1 MKFLNFCKFLFI
13 GLFSIQIS
21 IHGLAIAQTENFQEI
36 KGVVDSKL
44 SINLNQTIDST
55 FFQSDIFNGDS
66 LNAEFIQ
73 NVRGGAYIKFKF
85 FLNNEPTN
93 FYNGDQLVYSNFQST
108 DFSVAEQ
115 IANSYFGEWFT
126 NSIQLIS
133 VGFEVNDFEKIVEIR
148 NY

>member
-1 MKFLNFCKFLFI
+1 MKIRKLSKYLFI
-13 GLFSIQIS
+13 ILFSTDVNYS
-21 IHGLAIAQTENFQEI
+21 VANAQTENLEI

-44 SINLNQTIDST
+44 SINLNQTTDQT

-66 LNAEFIQ
+66 LTAEFIQ
-73 NVRGGAYIKFKF
+73 NVRSGAYIKFRF
-85 FLNNEPTN
+85 LLNNASTN

-115 IANSYFGEWFT
+115 SSNSYFGEWFT

-133 VGFEVNDFEKIVEIR
+133 IGFEVNDFQKIVEIR

>member
-1 MKFLNFCKFLFI
+1 MKIRKLSKYLFI
-13 GLFSIQIS
+13 ILFSTQMS
-21 IHGLAIAQTENFQEI
+21 IHGVANAQTEHLQEI

-44 SINLNQTIDST
+44 SINLNQTIDQT

-66 LNAEFIQ
+66 LTAEFIQ
-73 NVRGGAYIKFKF
+73 NVRSGAYIKFR
-85 FLNNEPTN
+85 FLLNDASTN

-115 IANSYFGEWFT
+115 ISNSYFGEWFT

-133 VGFEVNDFEKIVEIR
+133 IGFEVNDFQKIVEIR

>member
-1 MKFLNFCKFLFI
+1 MLI
-13 GLFSIQIS
+13 FSVQIS
-21 IHGLAIAQTENFQEI
+21 IHGVAIAQTENFQEI

-44 SINLNQTIDST
+44 SINLNQTIDQT

-85 FLNNEPTN
+85 FLNNESTN
-93 FYNGDQLVYSNFQST
+93 FYTGDQLVYSNFQST

-115 IANSYFGEWFT
+115 ISNSYFGEWFT
-126 NSIQLIS
+126 TSIQLVSI
-133 VGFEVNDFEKIVEIR
+133 GFEVNDFEKIVEIR